1 MLWEVMVVLSTLMTT
16 AIISVVALD
25 LISVVVLVL
34 SLLSSSQW
42 HFNFSV
48 LDQNIKTKQLYFL
61 LMSNV
66 NL

>member
-1 MLWEVMVVLSTLMTT
+1 MLWEVMVVLSTLMAT

-34 SLLSSSQW
+34 SLLSSSQR

-48 LDQNIKTKQLYFL
+48 LDQNIIRNSFIFY
-61 LMSNV
+61 
-66 NL
+66 